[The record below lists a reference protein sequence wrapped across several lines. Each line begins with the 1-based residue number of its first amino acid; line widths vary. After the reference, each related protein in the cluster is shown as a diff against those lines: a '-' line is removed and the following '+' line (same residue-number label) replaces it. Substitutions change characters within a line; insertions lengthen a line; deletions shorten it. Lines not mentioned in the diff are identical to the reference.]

1 MFFGVFS
8 LFLEFIIRAYL
19 ITLGLD
25 QILAT
30 LLAIPCGIMFAFL
43 TNVKFNFK
51 IPKSRRN
58 QALVYFVIVSCFSGF
73 VQWLLKNILS
83 FESLNYEWDRLI
95 ISGSIFIMAYIFH
108 RKYSFRDFKK
118 VGVAIYANG
127 VENLQDI
134 YTKIGQYSDFIH
146 VDIVDSSFTSNP
158 EAVKAYR
165 METIKALWWN
175 REIHTHIM
183 SKTPSRWLS
192 EVVPYSDI
200 VYIHWECDE
209 DIKAVLGTIHKAGKK
224 AGLALTMKTTLDDVK
239 EWVAI
244 ADEPYMA
251 ARRLSDRFG
260 QAI

>member
-30 LLAIPCGIMFAFL
+30 LLAIPCGIMFAFW

-146 VDIVDSSFTSNP
+146 VDIVDNTMI
-158 EAVKAYR
+158 EDAEDIKTYR
-165 METIKALWWN
+165 METMQAYWPNTQIQ
-175 REIHTHIM
+175 THIM
-183 SKTPSRWLS
+183 
-192 EVVPYSDI
+192 
-200 VYIHWECDE
+200 
-209 DIKAVLGTIHKAGKK
+209 
-224 AGLALTMKTTLDDVK
+224 MK
-239 EWVAI
+239 I
-244 ADEPYMA
+244 
-251 ARRLSDRFG
+251 
-260 QAI
+260 